1 VDAHDAFDSLPQGY
15 RVWSVRTLLDQINR
29 AIHAWVCSAKH
40 GKQLTSSVRIMELF
54 EHLKVTGKSA
64 VIPEV
69 IWDFEGHEGTAMV
82 GGVWRYYI

>member
-1 VDAHDAFDSLPQGY
+1 
-15 RVWSVRTLLDQINR
+15 
-29 AIHAWVCSAKH
+29 
-40 GKQLTSSVRIMELF
+40 MELF